1 MEEKAFQE
9 TITLTTIRENLVAS
23 TLARKGGCSLI
34 FNEDPDSRAGYDYCL
49 YKPETGFACR
59 IDQQED
65 YFTTTMDGTLLMEL
79 YTLQKDGT
87 KKAGKL
93 NYSKADKILFVI
105 NKIKKVILIDLKV
118 IKNYIIKK
126 EFAGD
131 LKILDPDE
139 SWVKRNDTLPAQCAI
154 LPIADLLLEDPAN
167 KVYNFSELN
176 LPKNY
181 DQYQFSRYNNN

>member
-23 TLARKGGCSLI
+23 ALARKGGCSLI
-34 FNEDPDSRAGYDYCL
+34 FNEDPASRADYDYCL
-49 YKPETGFACR
+49 YKPQTGFAVR

-65 YFTTTMDGTLLMEL
+65 YFTTSMDGTLLMEL
-79 YTLQKDGT
+79 YTLQKDGS
-87 KKAGKL
+87 KKTGKL
-93 NYSKADKILFVI
+93 NYTKADKILFVI
-105 NKIKKVILIDLKV
+105 NKIKKIILIDLKV

-154 LPIADLLLEDPAN
+154 LPIQDLLLEDPTN
-167 KVYNFSELN
+167 KVYNFHELN

-181 DQYQFSRYNNN
+181 DEYQFTRHDHD

>member
-1 MEEKAFQE
+1 MQKEAFKE

-23 TLARKGGCSLI
+23 ALARKGGCSLI
-34 FNEDPDSRAGYDYCL
+34 FNQDPASRADYDYCL
-49 YKPETGFACR
+49 YKPQTGFAVR

-65 YFTTTMDGTLLMEL
+65 YFTTSMDGTLLMEL
-79 YTLQKDGT
+79 YTLQTDGS
-87 KKAGKL
+87 KKTGKL

-126 EFAGD
+126 ELSGD
-131 LKILDPDE
+131 LKILEPDAG
-139 SWVKRNDTLPAQCAI
+139 WVQRNDTSPAQCAI
-154 LPIADLLLEDPAN
+154 LPIQDLLLEDPTN
-167 KVYNFSELN
+167 KVYNFDELN

-181 DQYQFSRYNNN
+181 DQYQFSRYNYD

>member
-1 MEEKAFQE
+1 MQEEAFKQ
-9 TITLTTIRENLVAS
+9 TIILTSIRENLVAS
-23 TLARKGGCSLI
+23 ALARKGGCSLI
-34 FNEDPDSRAGYDYCL
+34 FNEDPASRADYDYCL

-79 YTLQKDGT
+79 YTLQKDGS

-93 NYSKADKILFVI
+93 NYSKADKILFII
-105 NKIKKVILIDLKV
+105 NKIKKCLLIDLKV

-126 EFAGD
+126 ELSGD
-131 LKILDPDE
+131 LKILEPDTGWAE
-139 SWVKRNDTLPAQCAI
+139 RNDTLPAQCAI
-154 LPIADLLLEDPAN
+154 LPIADLLLEDQSS

-176 LPKNY
+176 LPENY
-181 DQYQFSRYNNN
+181 DEYQFNRYNND